1 MDFKHGTFI
10 TSLFHLG
17 AWTVSI
23 SACPGAEEEPA
34 LVYLLQEADARITRG
49 KICL

>member
-1 MDFKHGTFI
+1 MDFKHGAFVTG
-10 TSLFHLG
+10 LFHLS

-34 LVYLLQEADARITRG
+34 LV
-49 KICL
+49 